1 MRASY
6 AEQNRALLN
15 FQRYCEQLHESFRHN
30 ACRSHT
36 FYFTQDDREL
46 FFSRLGY
53 RIHSSQALAQHC
65 CHPLHALVF
74 CNLSMSIAGVLKSI
88 APQTEN
94 CSSVSAF
101 SRRSQSTDHLVQ
113 KQSVIWQPG

>member
-30 ACRSHT
+30 ACSSRT

-46 FFSRLGY
+46 FFSRLATVSIP
-53 RIHSSQALAQHC
+53 RKRWHTIVATRFMH
-65 CHPLHALVF
+65 
-74 CNLSMSIAGVLKSI
+74 LSFTICA
-88 APQTEN
+88 
-94 CSSVSAF
+94 CSSSAC
-101 SRRSQSTDHLVQ
+101 
-113 KQSVIWQPG
+113 